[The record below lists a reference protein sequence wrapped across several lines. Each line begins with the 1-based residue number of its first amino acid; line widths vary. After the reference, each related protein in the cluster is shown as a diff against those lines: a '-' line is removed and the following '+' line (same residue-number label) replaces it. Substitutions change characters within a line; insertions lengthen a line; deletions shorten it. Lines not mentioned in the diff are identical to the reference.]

1 VAVCL
6 VVALTVS
13 AGEPSAAK
21 LFKEGKKAER
31 EDDVVRAYL
40 LYSEAAAKDPN
51 RKEYWVRAQALRTRA
66 ALKARVMPKIS
77 QTGKIEQEPVKPPP
91 GYSETITADDL
102 ADLRRLKPPP
112 ELKPLPDR
120 KNIDVRGNAR
130 SLFEQVA
137 GIFGLDT
144 VFDGDY
150 QPGQELRLRLDDADF
165 REAIKALAAAT
176 GSFIVPLG
184 DRLFMVVKDTPQKRA
199 ESEPTIAI
207 TIPIPDAVAP
217 QEAQELA
224 RAIQQAMD
232 ITKLSVDTTRRMVL
246 IKDRISKVRPAQAL
260 FEQLARGRAQVAV
273 QMQFLEVDRNSLLTY
288 GMLLPN
294 SLPILFIGTG
304 GAVGGLISLAR
315 LTALSSSMFGVA
327 IGDAQVFASMTK
339 GTARNLLET
348 EIRTADGSTATF
360 HVGDKYPIATAGFF
374 GGGIIPPT
382 FTFEDLGLVMKVTP
396 HVNGMEEISLDV
408 NAEFKVLAGQSI
420 NGIPVISS
428 RKLDSKVRLRT
439 GEWAIVAGLMS
450 NSEAK
455 VIAGLPFISE
465 LPGIGPLLR
474 KNDIQKQ
481 STEVI
486 LLLRPVL
493 LSLPPGEIPARAYS
507 LGPEGRLRIPL

>member
-1 VAVCL
+1 MCL
-6 VVALTVS
+6 AISLTLP

-51 RKEYWVRAQALRTRA
+51 RKEYWARAQALRTRA
-66 ALKARVMPKIS
+66 ALKAKVMPKIS
-77 QTGKIEQEPVKPPP
+77 KTGKVEGAPLKPQP
-91 GYSETITADDL
+91 GYSETITPDDL
-102 ADLRRLKPPP
+102 AELRRLKPPP
-112 ELKPLPDR
+112 ELKPLPGR
-120 KNIDVRGNAR
+120 KNIDIRGDSR
-130 SLFEQVA
+130 SLFEQA
-137 GIFGLDT
+137 AKIFGLDT

-150 QPGQELRLRLDDADF
+150 QPAPSARIRLDEADF
-165 REAIKALAAAT
+165 REVIKALEAAT
-176 GSFIVPLG
+176 ASFVVPLG

-199 ESEPTIAI
+199 EAEPTIAV
-207 TIPIPDAVAP
+207 TIPIPDTVTP

-224 RAIQQAMD
+224 RAVQQAMD
-232 ITKLSVDTTRRMVL
+232 ITKLSVDANRQMVL

-260 FEQLARGRAQVAV
+260 FEQLARGRAQVSV
-273 QMQFLEVDRNSLLTY
+273 QMQFLEVDRNSLLTC
-288 GMLLPN
+288 GLLLPN

-315 LTALSSSMFGVA
+315 LTSLSANMFGVG
-327 IGDAQVFASMTK
+327 IGDAQAFASMTR
-339 GTARNLLET
+339 GSARNLLET
-348 EIRTADGSTATF
+348 EVRTADGSTATF
-360 HVGDKYPIATAGFF
+360 HVGDKYPIATAGFI
-374 GGGIIPPT
+374 GGGIVPPT
-382 FTFEDLGLVMKVTP
+382 FTFEDLGLLMKVTP

-455 VIAGLPFISE
+455 TIAGLPFISE

-493 LSLPPGEIPARAYS
+493 LSLPPGEIPTRAYS